1 MYFKQFTKWC
11 LLWIVAVAL
20 FASACQKDTKDQAVE
35 NKKNALQADS
45 ALALNPNDNFLAS
58 SGVLTLK
65 MRDTTYTFDASK
77 DSVAFVNMHVEDNRY
92 FGITAINKAHNLSFG
107 ISSKGAAADSIT
119 KAIAG
124 GQLIVVNDGLHSKQ
138 YTLVPYAKPGDVGTL
153 KLVSYMRND
162 TLAKGSFFTFLAA
175 DNDSPSQLY
184 RVDGTFE
191 LKLKP
196 KK

>member
-1 MYFKQFTKWC
+1 MYFKRYSRWC
-11 LLWIVAVAL
+11 FLWITALAL
-20 FASACQKDTKDQAVE
+20 FVSACQKDANEKAVE
-35 NKKNALQADS
+35 NKKNALMADS
-45 ALALNPNDNFLAS
+45 VLSLSANDNFLAS

-65 MRDTTYTFDASK
+65 VQDTTYIFDAAK
-77 DSVAFVNMHVEDNRY
+77 DSVAFVNMQVDANRY

-107 ISSKGAAADSIT
+107 ISSKGSAADSVA

-124 GQLIVVNDGLHSKQ
+124 GQLIIVNDGLHTRQ
-138 YTLVPYAKPGDVGTL
+138 YTLAPYAKPGDVGML

-162 TLAKGSFFTFLAA
+162 TLAKGSFFTFLSA
-175 DNDSPSQLY
+175 DNDGSSKLY

-191 LKLKP
+191 LRLKP